1 MLKVKSVKLVLQ
13 KQTHEAE
20 AGLQVSVSWLSNWT
34 EMTGNASKTPVW
46 PFKCKVN
53 YNIVYFGFVY
63 MTTVSYK
70 LRSFSVAFKN
80 PNEQFVLFLGNLPI
94 SLQMIDIILYLMF

>member
-1 MLKVKSVKLVLQ
+1 
-13 KQTHEAE
+13 
-20 AGLQVSVSWLSNWT
+20 
-34 EMTGNASKTPVW
+34 
-46 PFKCKVN
+46 
-53 YNIVYFGFVY
+53 